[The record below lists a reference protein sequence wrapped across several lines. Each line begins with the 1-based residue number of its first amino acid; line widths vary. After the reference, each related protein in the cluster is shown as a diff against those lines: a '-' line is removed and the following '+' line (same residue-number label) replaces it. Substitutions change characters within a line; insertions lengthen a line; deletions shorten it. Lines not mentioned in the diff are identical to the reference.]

1 MNILPEN
8 FKCIDNSRTLLI
20 TENILIYQV
29 TVLWNE
35 CLMGHMFSEIFHL
48 QEKIL
53 LYWILKMSIPKGYII

>member
-8 FKCIDNSRTLLI
+8 FKSIDNSGTFLI

-29 TVLWNE
+29 IVLWNE

-53 LYWILKMSIPKGYII
+53 DFYIGF